1 MLCCGGALS
10 ASSLPTIQSHEPF
23 IKSIV
28 PSDKKLLI
36 FLIRLKMNMT
46 NECISMLLVVLVFF
60 LTTTYKMTRSPL
72 EGVLSPSPL
81 NIAEKTFI
89 IKTYFLLLYFTNT
102 MCFYLSVFII
112 YS

>member
-1 MLCCGGALS
+1 MICCGGALS
-10 ASSLPTIQSHEPF
+10 ASSLPTIESHEPF
-23 IKSIV
+23 IKSLV
-28 PSDKKLLI
+28 PSDKKLQI

-46 NECISMLLVVLVFF
+46 IF

-102 MCFYLSVFII
+102 MCHYKKHGI
-112 YS
+112 Y